1 MRWKWKIQCLW
12 RFSSIQVSTCWCQS
26 GFKIARISPVAI
38 TDSIYCDL
46 DAFVLKNKLI
56 YHLFI
61 ESGWES
67 HNNIIIKLK
76 WLDSRCP
83 ILLLLHLFLSSGM
96 FLDCYFMS
104 QKPDAFWEVYSQRA
118 LQSSTDQHFKTV
130 IHLLEGS
137 IKRMDGVDSAGGPQV
152 GHVIY
157 ITDSTN
163 LVWTSSAESP
173 SCSGSEL
180 ATFACWVVVTV
191 VQVWTLNIYEKKKKK
206 TKDKKKRTILWYEIG
221 QTRRI
226 GGGSVTLFSLHVFFA
241 SCRQFFVRML
251 QN

>member
-1 MRWKWKIQCLW
+1 MHLY
-12 RFSSIQVSTCWCQS
+12 S
-26 GFKIARISPVAI
+26 
-38 TDSIYCDL
+38 
-46 DAFVLKNKLI
+46 KNKLI
-56 YHLFI
+56 YHLFV

-67 HNNIIIKLK
+67 HNDIIIKLK

-83 ILLLLHLFLSSGM
+83 ILLLLHLFLSSWM
-96 FLDCYFMS
+96 FLECYFMS
-104 QKPDAFWEVYSQRA
+104 QKPDAFSEVYSQRA

-130 IHLLEGS
+130 IHLL
-137 IKRMDGVDSAGGPQV
+137 DSYGQHKAGGPQV

-206 TKDKKKRTILWYEIG
+206 KTKEKKKGRYCGMKLA
-221 QTRRI
+221 RP
-226 GGGSVTLFSLHVFFA
+226 GGSEEA
-241 SCRQFFVRML
+241 A
-251 QN
+251 